1 MYVNALRQGPEARAD
16 SQSHGIRAGL
26 FQIRPHLSA
35 RAAPRG
41 VTIRMHVLNSLF
53 KKGSPMEI
61 RRPACAGTMESS
73 DIMVSIS
80 QADAEGIQIDLTSVV
95 EKQFGRRIREVITDV
110 LQNEGVTSA
119 YVHAV
124 DKGALDCTVR
134 ARTRCALQRACQ
146 GE

>member
-1 MYVNALRQGPEARAD
+1 
-16 SQSHGIRAGL
+16 
-26 FQIRPHLSA
+26 
-35 RAAPRG
+35 
-41 VTIRMHVLNSLF
+41 
-53 KKGSPMEI
+53 MEI

-80 QADAEGIQIDLTSVV
+80 QADTEGIQIDLTSVV
-95 EKQFGRRIREVITDV
+95 EKQFGRRIREVITEV